1 MSPVSATPAAS
12 AADPLG
18 PRVGVGIIGLSARD
32 GWAARAHVPA
42 LEALNDRFEIRAL
55 SASSAESARAAGE
68 KYGVPLA
75 FGSADDLVHR
85 DEVDLVVVTVKVPH
99 HRELVEAALR
109 AGKNVL
115 CEWPL
120 ANGLAEAERLSSLAA
135 SAGVRA
141 FVGLQARAD
150 PALRYLHDL
159 VAEGYVG
166 EVLSTSMIASGG
178 AWGATF
184 SSGDEYLLERD
195 NGATMLTIPF
205 GHTIDALSMV
215 LGEFIEVTAT
225 AAVRRPR
232 VANPVTGESAAMTAA
247 DQVAVTGV
255 LESGAVASVHYR
267 GGSSR
272 STNFHWEINGTEGD
286 LVVTAPSGHLQ
297 LAPAT
302 LRGARGTD
310 AQLTEVPVPS
320 DYEKVPALIDRFHE
334 PSYALAHAYTALHN
348 DLTGGTHTVPDF
360 PHAVRRHR
368 LLEGIERV
376 AATGRRVHFGL

>member
-1 MSPVSATPAAS
+1 M
-12 AADPLG
+12 
-18 PRVGVGIIGLSARD
+18 GIIGLSARG

-42 LEALNDRFEIRAL
+42 LEALNDRFELRAL
-55 SASSAESARAAGE
+55 STSSTESARAAGE

-75 FGSADDLVHR
+75 FGSADELVHR

-120 ANGLAEAERLSSLAA
+120 ANGLAEAERLSGLAT

-141 FVGLQARAD
+141 FVGLQARAN
-150 PALRYLHDL
+150 PALQYLHDL
-159 VAEGYVG
+159 VAKGYVG
-166 EVLSTSMIASGG
+166 EVLSTSMIASGA

-184 SSGDEYLLERD
+184 STGDEYLLDRD
-195 NGATMLTIPF
+195 NGATLLTILF

-215 LGEFIEVTAT
+215 LGEFTEATAT
-225 AAVRRPR
+225 TAVRRPR
-232 VANPVTGESAAMTAA
+232 VANPATGESAAMTAA

-272 STNFHWEINGTEGD
+272 STNLHWEINGTDGD

-310 AQLTEVPVPS
+310 AQLTEIPVPTE
-320 DYEKVPALIDRFHE
+320 YEKVPALSGRFEE
-334 PSYALAHAYTALHN
+334 PSYALAHAYTALHE
-348 DLTGGTHTVPDF
+348 PR
-360 PHAVRRHR
+360 PPSRSP
-368 LLEGIERV
+368 E
-376 AATGRRVHFGL
+376 AATGPVGPAPSRLAPICAGQPRISAAVLFAGIFVPRALSSCPAK

>member
-1 MSPVSATPAAS
+1 MSTASATPTAS
-12 AADPLG
+12 AADPLRL
-18 PRVGVGIIGLSARD
+18 PVGVGIIGLSARG

-42 LEALNDRFEIRAL
+42 LEALNDRFELRAL
-55 SASSAESARAAGE
+55 STSSAESARAAGE
-68 KYGVPLA
+68 KYGVPLT
-75 FGSADDLVHR
+75 FGSADELVHR

-120 ANGLAEAERLSSLAA
+120 ANGLAEAERLSGLAT

-141 FVGLQARAD
+141 FVGLQARAN
-150 PALRYLHDL
+150 PALRYLRDL
-159 VAEGYVG
+159 IAEGYVG
-166 EVLSTSMIASGG
+166 EVLSTSMIASGA

-184 SSGDEYLLERD
+184 SSGDEYLLDRD
-195 NGATMLTIPF
+195 NGATLLTIPF

-215 LGEFIEVTAT
+215 LGEFTEAT
-225 AAVRRPR
+225 AITAVRRPR
-232 VANPVTGESAAMTAA
+232 VANPATGESAAMTAA

-272 STNFHWEINGTEGD
+272 STNFHWEINGTDGD

-302 LRGARGTD
+302 LHGARGTD
-310 AQLTEVPVPS
+310 AQLTEVPVPT
-320 DYEKVPALIDRFHE
+320 DYEKVPALSGRSEE
-334 PSYALAHAYTALHN
+334 PSYALAHAYTALHK
-348 DLTGGTHTVPDF
+348 DLTEDTHTVPDF

-368 LLEGIERV
+368 LLDSIERA
-376 AATGRRVHFGL
+376 AATGRRVHIGR